1 MSSRLLQKIGK
12 NAQQTIPG
20 LIFLFALFVT
30 LSALTPGIITLTQT
44 TAGNLSAGGQPM
56 AAMVVNLIPLFLW
69 LIFIIT
75 CFIYVQP
82 FRQG

>member
-1 MSSRLLQKIGK
+1 
-12 NAQQTIPG
+12 
-20 LIFLFALFVT
+20 
-30 LSALTPGIITLTQT
+30 
-44 TAGNLSAGGQPM
+44 M